1 MIPKEA
7 IICIFPSTCGA
18 TAPRA
23 PSPLCLWNATLAF
36 SVEEYVEDF
45 ICSRKEEEKKNSQTG
60 GLGESLIFI
69 WLFKIHIEV

>member
-1 MIPKEA
+1 M
-7 IICIFPSTCGA
+7 
-18 TAPRA
+18 
-23 PSPLCLWNATLAF
+23 
-36 SVEEYVEDF
+36 EEYVEDF